1 MSRFDAD
8 APLPGVGGQAPRLV
22 WGRFLAL
29 VLVWLIL
36 TGATVKDIPVGIIAA
51 ALGAWMSARLL
62 PGAIREPRILASIT
76 FLAVFLRQ
84 SVLAGIDVAR
94 RVFDPKLPL
103 DPGLVD
109 FAPRLPEG
117 LERSLFAE
125 IASMAPGTLP
135 VGETAHGSLVIH
147 CLDKEADIEGQLRA
161 DEERLAAALGREVG
175 RG

>member
-1 MSRFDAD
+1 MSQTDRK
-8 APLPGVGGQAPRLV
+8 APAPAAVAQAPRLV

-29 VLVWLIL
+29 LLVWLVL
-36 TGATVKDIPVGIIAA
+36 TGAALKDLPVGIVAA

-62 PGAIREPRILASIT
+62 PGAIREPRILASIG

-94 RVFDPKLPL
+94 RVFDPVMPL

-109 FAPRLPEG
+109 FAPRLGG

-135 VGETAHGSLVIH
+135 VGETEDRSLVIH
-147 CLDKEADIEGQLRA
+147 CLDKEADIQGQLRA
-161 DEERLAAALGREVG
+161 DENRLAAALGREAS